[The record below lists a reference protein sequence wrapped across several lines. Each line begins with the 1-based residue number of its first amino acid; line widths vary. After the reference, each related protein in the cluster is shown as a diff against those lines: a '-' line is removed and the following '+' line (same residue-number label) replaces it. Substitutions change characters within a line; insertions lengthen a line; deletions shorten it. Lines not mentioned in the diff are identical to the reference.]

1 MRSARQRMI
10 ETSLPRAGRATLRR
24 QAEHEARRPAS
35 PLRNA
40 GAARRIRGDNVQP
53 IQDLT
58 SLTDIGV
65 SVEMDKKVRGV
76 RLIPEGEALEFRVG
90 KGRVEFTVPQ
100 CRGHQMVEIA
110 F

>member
-1 MRSARQRMI
+1 MI
-10 ETSLPRAGRATLRR
+10 ETTLPRAGRATIRR
-24 QAEHEARRPAS
+24 QAKQKRDVLHLLYATPA
-35 PLRNA
+35 LR
-40 GAARRIRGDNVQP
+40 GSIRGDNVQP

-76 RLIPEGEALEFRVG
+76 RLIPNGEALEFRVG
-90 KGRVEFTVPQ
+90 KGRVEFTVPH